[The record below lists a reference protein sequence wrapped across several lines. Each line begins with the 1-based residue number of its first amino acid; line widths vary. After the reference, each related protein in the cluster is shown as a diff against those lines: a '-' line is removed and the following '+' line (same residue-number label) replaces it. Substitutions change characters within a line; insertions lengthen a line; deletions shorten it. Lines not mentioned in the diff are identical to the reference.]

1 MVVAQV
7 PSYSKTMT
15 NALKT
20 HFPRCLDSDK
30 HIAQQRLTPASEK
43 EH

>member
-1 MVVAQV
+1 MVIAQV
-7 PSYSKTMT
+7 PAYSKAMT

-20 HFPRCLDSDK
+20 HFPRCLNGDK
-30 HIAQQRLTPASEK
+30 HIAQQHLTPASEK